1 MAIMALPV
9 LLPFVTI
16 IRESMVRWE
25 MMEALEEKE
34 LINILVDEKD
44 ILWEEAGKECR
55 IYGRLF
61 DIKEFEKINDQYALK
76 GLYDDREK
84 EIEEQLAK
92 MTGNKNKEQSNMIA
106 KLLNLRYLNKEN
118 IDIPA
123 RHYITVNRRFILYNS
138 NDYHLPYLSITSPPP
153 EES

>member
-1 MAIMALPV
+1 MALPV

-16 IRESMVRWE
+16 IRESIVRWE

-44 ILWEEAGKECR
+44 VLWEETGKECR
-55 IYGRLF
+55 INGRLF
-61 DIKEFEKINDQYALK
+61 DVKEYTIFNGQYKLK

-92 MTGNKNKEQSNMIA
+92 MTSNKNKEQSNMIA
-106 KLLNLRYLNKEN
+106 KLLNLRYLNMEN

-123 RHYITVNRRFILYNS
+123 SHYITVNRRFILYNS

-153 EES
+153 KKS